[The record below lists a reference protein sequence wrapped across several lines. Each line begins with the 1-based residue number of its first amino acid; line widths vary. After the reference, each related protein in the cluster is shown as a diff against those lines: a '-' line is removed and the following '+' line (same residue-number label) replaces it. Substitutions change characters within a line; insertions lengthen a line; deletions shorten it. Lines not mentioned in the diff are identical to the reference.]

1 MPKKSKKK
9 KNHWLLIVIA
19 GLFIL
24 MIAWALVSAFF
35 DLIYNFLMQ
44 NPWVYLLLPAV
55 AIVCLVL
62 YNQDQK
68 KQKAEGEKRI
78 QLEKEQRGRE
88 IQQMLDHREAD
99 RKSQEDTR
107 SQAILSHRA
116 EWGDDMCQWMITNKI
131 NPHKPVT
138 INIMSRYHDWGRD
151 NCQRLLQ
158 QKIEAGMTCEMVEAA
173 YGKPPVI
180 DERETT
186 ARDERY
192 RYVYGRPRRDAT
204 YIWFKNG
211 VVTKIKQ

>member
-9 KNHWLLIVIA
+9 QNHWLLYAIA
-19 GLFIL
+19 GLIIL
-24 MIAWALVSAFF
+24 VIAWALVSAFF
-35 DLIYNFLMQ
+35 DLLYSFLMQ
-44 NPWVYLLLPAV
+44 NPWLYLILPAV
-55 AIVCLVL
+55 AVVCWIL
-62 YNQDQK
+62 YKQDRK
-68 KQKAEGEKRI
+68 KQKAEEEKRI
-78 QLEKEQRGRE
+78 QMEKEQQGRE
-88 IQQMLDHREAD
+88 IQQMLDHKEAE

-107 SQAILSHRA
+107 TQAILSHKA
-116 EWGDDMCQWMITNKI
+116 EWGSDMCQWMIANKI
-131 NPHKPVT
+131 NPYKPAT
-138 INIMSRYHDWGRD
+138 ISIMNRYHDWGMD

-158 QKIEAGMTCEMVEAA
+158 QKVEAGMTCEMVEAA

-180 DERETT
+180 DEREST